1 MNNEKTLSVEFT
13 KSQVDN
19 LVEFIEWNFIDIIRK
34 DEEVDNINYIIDM
47 MEALKKL
54 RAVAEKFD
62 NEPIKEQVYQGGK
75 QLMKIIK
82 NPDQELVQ
90 EIEQRKK
97 ENDGYCPCS
106 LEKTPDTKCMCKEF
120 RDMTEGMCHCG
131 LYIKVVE

>member
-62 NEPIKEQVYQGGK
+62 NEPIKEQDCDNIDECEIVSGF
-75 QLMKIIK
+75 IK
-82 NPDQELVQ
+82 EAN
-90 EIEQRKK
+90 
-97 ENDGYCPCS
+97 N
-106 LEKTPDTKCMCKEF
+106 
-120 RDMTEGMCHCG
+120 
-131 LYIKVVE
+131 

>member
-54 RAVAEKFD
+54 RVVAEKFD
-62 NEPIKEQVYQGGK
+62 KEQDCDNIDGCEIVGGFIKEAD
-75 QLMKIIK
+75 
-82 NPDQELVQ
+82 N
-90 EIEQRKK
+90 
-97 ENDGYCPCS
+97 
-106 LEKTPDTKCMCKEF
+106 
-120 RDMTEGMCHCG
+120 
-131 LYIKVVE
+131 

>member
-62 NEPIKEQVYQGGK
+62 NESIKEQDCDNIDGCEIVSGF
-75 QLMKIIK
+75 IK
-82 NPDQELVQ
+82 EAN
-90 EIEQRKK
+90 
-97 ENDGYCPCS
+97 N
-106 LEKTPDTKCMCKEF
+106 
-120 RDMTEGMCHCG
+120 
-131 LYIKVVE
+131 

>member
-54 RAVAEKFD
+54 RIVAEKFD
-62 NEPIKEQVYQGGK
+62 NEPFKEQNYDNIDGCKIVGGFIKEA
-75 QLMKIIK
+75 
-82 NPDQELVQ
+82 N
-90 EIEQRKK
+90 
-97 ENDGYCPCS
+97 N
-106 LEKTPDTKCMCKEF
+106 
-120 RDMTEGMCHCG
+120 
-131 LYIKVVE
+131 

>member
-54 RAVAEKFD
+54 RVVAEKFD
-62 NEPIKEQVYQGGK
+62 NEPIREQDYDNIDGCEIVGGFIKEAD
-75 QLMKIIK
+75 
-82 NPDQELVQ
+82 N
-90 EIEQRKK
+90 
-97 ENDGYCPCS
+97 
-106 LEKTPDTKCMCKEF
+106 
-120 RDMTEGMCHCG
+120 
-131 LYIKVVE
+131 

>member
-54 RAVAEKFD
+54 RVVAEKFD
-62 NEPIKEQVYQGGK
+62 NEPIKEQDCDNIDGCEIVSGF
-75 QLMKIIK
+75 IK
-82 NPDQELVQ
+82 EAN
-90 EIEQRKK
+90 
-97 ENDGYCPCS
+97 N
-106 LEKTPDTKCMCKEF
+106 
-120 RDMTEGMCHCG
+120 
-131 LYIKVVE
+131 